1 MKYYRHTGNIKIA
14 LFIIGIA
21 LVIGLLTYTKTLI
34 TDLRSDNRA
43 IVRVYAEIIANAIKD
58 ENDKNLDFIFD
69 NIIKKVQF
77 PIIQTN
83 LDHIPQMW
91 KNLPESVDDSI
102 SRHKFLLAMDVINNP
117 IPLLYKVD
125 GSDEIIFGYLHY
137 GDSVLITKLQ
147 WWTYIELFSIGLF
160 IFLGFI
166 GFSFIRNNEK
176 RHIWVGMARETAH
189 QLGTPVSALMGWVDL
204 IEDSP
209 DKVEE
214 MIPEIKLDLKR
225 LEQINRRFSN
235 MGSTSELVNT
245 DLSKNLERV
254 INYLN
259 RRMPSLGKKVT
270 LINDIESGI
279 FFPANSSLLAWS
291 IENIV
296 INSIDSIDNDMGV
309 VDISLKKIDDRII
322 IRIKDNGRGI
332 PRKDWRNIFRP
343 GFSTKTTGWGL
354 GLSLSS
360 RIIHDI
366 HKGKIKVVE
375 SAQNKGTLIEI
386 IL

>member
-1 MKYYRHTGNIKIA
+1 
-14 LFIIGIA
+14 
-21 LVIGLLTYTKTLI
+21 
-34 TDLRSDNRA
+34 
-43 IVRVYAEIIANAIKD
+43 
-58 ENDKNLDFIFD
+58 
-69 NIIKKVQF
+69 
-77 PIIQTN
+77 
-83 LDHIPQMW
+83 
-91 KNLPESVDDSI
+91 
-102 SRHKFLLAMDVINNP
+102 
-117 IPLLYKVD
+117 
-125 GSDEIIFGYLHY
+125 
-137 GDSVLITKLQ
+137 
-147 WWTYIELFSIGLF
+147 
-160 IFLGFI
+160 
-166 GFSFIRNNEK
+166 
-176 RHIWVGMARETAH
+176 MARETAH

-204 IEDSP
+204 IQDSP
-209 DKVEE
+209 DKVSE

-235 MGSTSELVNT
+235 MGSTTELVNT
-245 DLSKNLERV
+245 DLSDNLMRV
-254 INYLN
+254 VNYLN
-259 RRMPSLGKKVT
+259 RRMPSIGKKVN

-309 VDISLKKIDDRII
+309 VTISLKKTDDKII

-360 RIIHDI
+360 RIIQDI
-366 HKGKIKVVE
+366 HKGKIRVVE
-375 SAQNKGTLIEI
+375 SVQNKGTLIEI

>member
-1 MKYYRHTGNIKIA
+1 MKQYRHTGNIKTA

-21 LVIGLLTYTKTLI
+21 LVIGLLTYTKILI
-34 TDLRSDNRA
+34 NELRSDNRA
-43 IVRVYAEIIANAIKD
+43 IVRVYAEIIANAVKD

-91 KNLPESVDDSI
+91 KNLPESVNDST
-102 SRHKFLLAMDVINNP
+102 SRQKFLLSMGIINNP

-125 GSDEIIFGYLHY
+125 ESHEIIFGYLHY

-147 WWTYIELFSIGLF
+147 WWTYIEIFSIGLF

-204 IEDSP
+204 IQESP

-235 MGSTSELVNT
+235 MGATLELVNT
-245 DLSKNLERV
+245 DLSENLERV

-270 LINDIESGI
+270 LINDIEQGI
-279 FFPANSSLLAWS
+279 FFPVNSSLLAWS

-296 INSIDSIDNDMGV
+296 INSIDSIDNEMGLV
-309 VDISLKKIDDRII
+309 
-322 IRIKDNGRGI
+322 
-332 PRKDWRNIFRP
+332 
-343 GFSTKTTGWGL
+343 
-354 GLSLSS
+354 
-360 RIIHDI
+360 
-366 HKGKIKVVE
+366 
-375 SAQNKGTLIEI
+375 
-386 IL
+386 

>member
-1 MKYYRHTGNIKIA
+1 MKYYRHTGNIKTA
-14 LFIIGIA
+14 LFIIGIF
-21 LVIGLLTYTKTLI
+21 LVIGLLTYTNILI
-34 TDLRSDNRA
+34 NELRSDNRS

-83 LDHIPQMW
+83 LDNIPQMW

-102 SRHKFLLAMDVINNP
+102 SRHKLLLAMGEINNP
-117 IPLLYKVD
+117 IPLVYKVD
-125 GSDEIIFGYLHY
+125 RSDEIIFGYLHY

-147 WWTYIELFSIGLF
+147 WWTYIEIFSIGLF
-160 IFLGFI
+160 IFLGFT

-189 QLGTPVSALMGWVDL
+189 QLGTPVSALLGWVDL
-204 IEDSP
+204 IQDSP
-209 DKVEE
+209 EKVEE

-235 MGSTSELVNT
+235 MGSTPELVNT
-245 DLSKNLERV
+245 DLSENLERV
-254 INYLN
+254 VNYLN

-270 LINDIESGI
+270 LINDLESGI

-296 INSIDSIDNDMGV
+296 INSIDSIDNDRGL

-332 PRKDWRNIFRP
+332 PKKDWRNIFRP
-343 GFSTKTTGWGL
+343 GFSTKATGWGL

-360 RIIHDI
+360 RIIQDI
-366 HKGKIKVVE
+366 HHGKIKVVE
-375 SAQNKGTLIEI
+375 STQNKGTLIEI
-386 IL
+386 TL

>member
-1 MKYYRHTGNIKIA
+1 MKYYRHTGNIKTA
-14 LFIIGIA
+14 LFIIGIF
-21 LVIGLLTYTKTLI
+21 LVIGLLTYTNILI
-34 TDLRSDNRA
+34 NELRSDNSS

-83 LDHIPQMW
+83 LDNIPQMW

-102 SRHKFLLAMDVINNP
+102 SRHKLLLAMGEINNP
-117 IPLLYKVD
+117 IPLVYKVD
-125 GSDEIIFGYLHY
+125 RSDEIIFGYLHY

-147 WWTYIELFSIGLF
+147 WWTYIEIFSIGLF

-189 QLGTPVSALMGWVDL
+189 QLGTPVSALLGWVDL
-204 IEDSP
+204 IQDSP
-209 DKVEE
+209 EKVEE

-235 MGSTSELVNT
+235 MGSTPELVNT
-245 DLSKNLERV
+245 DLSENLERV

-259 RRMPSLGKKVT
+259 RRMPSLGRKVT
-270 LINDIESGI
+270 LINDLESGI

-296 INSIDSIDNDMGV
+296 INSIDSIDNDRGL

-332 PRKDWRNIFRP
+332 PKKDWRNIFRP
-343 GFSTKTTGWGL
+343 GFSTKATGWGL

-360 RIIHDI
+360 RIIQDI
-366 HKGKIKVVE
+366 HHGKIKVVE
-375 SAQNKGTLIEI
+375 STQNKGTLIEI
-386 IL
+386 TL

>member
-1 MKYYRHTGNIKIA
+1 MITYTAGTKIK
-14 LFIIGIA
+14 
-21 LVIGLLTYTKTLI
+21 IGLLFFGLALVAGTIFYSNSI
-34 TDLRSDNRA
+34 VIQLREDNRQ
-43 IVRVYAEIIANAIKD
+43 IVTVYSRIIAKTINE
-58 ENDKNLDFIFD
+58 ENDANLGFVFD
-69 NIIKKVQF
+69 EIIKKVQF
-77 PIIQTN
+77 PIIYTDGSNIPLYYRN
-83 LDHIPQMW
+83 LDQDLDQKKILGLV
-91 KNLPESVDDSI
+91 KS
-102 SRHKFLLAMDVINNP
+102 MDQNNDP
-117 IPLLYKVD
+117 IPINYFDANSDQTILL
-125 GSDEIIFGYLHY
+125 GYLHY
-137 GDSVLITKLQ
+137 GDSILIQKLR
-147 WWTYIELFSIGLF
+147 WLPLLEIFMVAIFIFIG
-160 IFLGFI
+160 FLGFN
-166 GFSFIRNNEK
+166 SIRENEK
-176 RHIWVGMARETAH
+176 RQIWVGMARETAH

>member
-1 MKYYRHTGNIKIA
+1 MKYYRHTGNIKTA

-21 LVIGLLTYTKTLI
+21 LVISLLTYTKILI
-34 TDLRSDNRA
+34 NELRSDNRA

-77 PIIQTN
+77 PIIQTD
-83 LDHIPQMW
+83 LDDNPQMW
-91 KNLPESVDDSI
+91 KNLPESVDDST
-102 SRHKFLLAMDVINNP
+102 SRHKFLLAMDKINNP
-117 IPLLYKVD
+117 IPLLYTVD
-125 GSDEIIFGYLHY
+125 DSDEIIFGYLHY

-147 WWTYIELFSIGLF
+147 WWTYIEIFSIGLF
-160 IFLGFI
+160 IFLGFT

-176 RHIWVGMARETAH
+176 RHIWIGMARETAH

-204 IEDSP
+204 IQDSP

-245 DLSKNLERV
+245 DLSDNLERV

-279 FFPANSSLLAWS
+279 FFPLNGSLLAWS

-309 VDISLKKIDDRII
+309 VDISLKKVDDRII

-332 PRKDWRNIFRP
+332 PKKDWRNIFRP
-343 GFSTKTTGWGL
+343 GFSTKATGWGL
-354 GLSLSS
+354 GLSLSN

-366 HKGKIKVVE
+366 HKGKIRVVE
-375 SAQNKGTLIEI
+375 SVQNKGTLIEI

>member
-1 MKYYRHTGNIKIA
+1 MKYYRHTGNIKTA
-14 LFIIGIA
+14 LFIIGIF
-21 LVIGLLTYTKTLI
+21 LVIGLLTYTNILI
-34 TDLRSDNRA
+34 NELRSDNSS

-83 LDHIPQMW
+83 LDNIPQMW

-102 SRHKFLLAMDVINNP
+102 SRHKLLLAMGEINNP
-117 IPLLYKVD
+117 IPLVYKVD
-125 GSDEIIFGYLHY
+125 RSDEIIFGYLHY

-147 WWTYIELFSIGLF
+147 WWTYIEIFSIGLF
-160 IFLGFI
+160 IFLGFT

-189 QLGTPVSALMGWVDL
+189 QLGTPVSALLGWVDL
-204 IEDSP
+204 IQDSP
-209 DKVEE
+209 EKVEE

-235 MGSTSELVNT
+235 MGSTPELVNT
-245 DLSKNLERV
+245 DLSENLERV
-254 INYLN
+254 VNYLN

-270 LINDIESGI
+270 LINDLESGI

-296 INSIDSIDNDMGV
+296 INSIDSIDNDRGL

-332 PRKDWRNIFRP
+332 PKKDWRNIFRP
-343 GFSTKTTGWGL
+343 GFSTKATGWGL

-360 RIIHDI
+360 RIIQDI
-366 HKGKIKVVE
+366 HHGKIKVVE
-375 SAQNKGTLIEI
+375 STQNKGTLIEI
-386 IL
+386 TL

>member
-1 MKYYRHTGNIKIA
+1 MKHYRHTGNIKIA

-21 LVIGLLTYTKTLI
+21 LVISLLTYTKILI
-34 TDLRSDNRA
+34 NELRSDNRA

-77 PIIQTN
+77 PIIQTD

-91 KNLPESVDDSI
+91 KNLPESVNDKT
-102 SRHKFLLAMDVINNP
+102 SRDKFLFAMDKINNP

-125 GSDEIIFGYLHY
+125 RSDEIIFGYLHY

-147 WWTYIELFSIGLF
+147 WWTYIEIFSIGLF
-160 IFLGFI
+160 ILLGFI

-204 IEDSP
+204 IQDSP
-209 DKVEE
+209 DKVSE

-235 MGSTSELVNT
+235 MGSTTELVNT
-245 DLSKNLERV
+245 DLSDNLMRV
-254 INYLN
+254 VNYLN
-259 RRMPSLGKKVT
+259 RRMPSIGKKVN

-309 VDISLKKIDDRII
+309 VTISLKKTDDKII

-360 RIIHDI
+360 RIIQDI
-366 HKGKIKVVE
+366 HKGKIRVVE
-375 SAQNKGTLIEI
+375 SVQNKGTLIEI

>member
-1 MKYYRHTGNIKIA
+1 MKYYRHTGNIKTA
-14 LFIIGIA
+14 LFIIGIF
-21 LVIGLLTYTKTLI
+21 LVIGLLTYTNILI
-34 TDLRSDNRA
+34 NELRSDNSS

-83 LDHIPQMW
+83 LDNIPQMW

-102 SRHKFLLAMDVINNP
+102 SRHKLLLAMGEINNP
-117 IPLLYKVD
+117 IPLVYKVD
-125 GSDEIIFGYLHY
+125 RSDEIIFGYLHY

-147 WWTYIELFSIGLF
+147 WWTYIEIFSIGLF
-160 IFLGFI
+160 IFLGFT

-189 QLGTPVSALMGWVDL
+189 QLGTPVSALLGWVDL
-204 IEDSP
+204 IQDSP
-209 DKVEE
+209 EKVEE

-235 MGSTSELVNT
+235 MGSTPELVNT

-254 INYLN
+254 VNYLN

-270 LINDIESGI
+270 LINDLESGI

-296 INSIDSIDNDMGV
+296 INSIDSIDNDRGL

-332 PRKDWRNIFRP
+332 PKKDWRNIFRP
-343 GFSTKTTGWGL
+343 GFSTKATGWGL

-360 RIIHDI
+360 RIIQDI
-366 HKGKIKVVE
+366 HHGKIKVVE
-375 SAQNKGTLIEI
+375 STQNKGTLIEI
-386 IL
+386 TL

>member
-1 MKYYRHTGNIKIA
+1 MKYYRHTGNIKTA
-14 LFIIGIA
+14 LFIIGIF
-21 LVIGLLTYTKTLI
+21 LVIGLLTYTNILI
-34 TDLRSDNRA
+34 NELRSDNSS

-83 LDHIPQMW
+83 LDNIPQMW

-102 SRHKFLLAMDVINNP
+102 SRHKLLLAMGEINNP
-117 IPLLYKVD
+117 IPLVYKVD
-125 GSDEIIFGYLHY
+125 RSDEIIFGYLHY

-147 WWTYIELFSIGLF
+147 WWTYIEIFSIGLF
-160 IFLGFI
+160 IFLGFT

-189 QLGTPVSALMGWVDL
+189 QLGTPVSALLGWVDL
-204 IEDSP
+204 IQDSP
-209 DKVEE
+209 EKVEE

-235 MGSTSELVNT
+235 MGSTPELVNT
-245 DLSKNLERV
+245 DLSENLERV
-254 INYLN
+254 VNYLN

-270 LINDIESGI
+270 LINDLESGI

-296 INSIDSIDNDMGV
+296 INSIDSIDNDRGL

-332 PRKDWRNIFRP
+332 PKKIGGIFFAP
-343 GFSTKTTGWGL
+343 GLVQKQPDGVLVFL
-354 GLSLSS
+354 YLA
-360 RIIHDI
+360 
-366 HKGKIKVVE
+366 E
-375 SAQNKGTLIEI
+375 
-386 IL
+386 

>member
-1 MKYYRHTGNIKIA
+1 MKYYRHTGNIKTA
-14 LFIIGIA
+14 LFIIGIS
-21 LVIGLLTYTKTLI
+21 LVIGLLTYTNILI
-34 TDLRSDNRA
+34 NELRSDNSS

-83 LDHIPQMW
+83 LDNIPQMW

-102 SRHKFLLAMDVINNP
+102 SRHKLLLAMGEINNP
-117 IPLLYKVD
+117 IPLVYKVD
-125 GSDEIIFGYLHY
+125 RSDEIIFGYLHY

-147 WWTYIELFSIGLF
+147 WWTYIEIFSIGLF
-160 IFLGFI
+160 IFLGFT

-189 QLGTPVSALMGWVDL
+189 QLGTPVSALLGWVDL
-204 IEDSP
+204 IQDSP
-209 DKVEE
+209 EKVEE

-235 MGSTSELVNT
+235 MGSTPELVNT
-245 DLSKNLERV
+245 DLSENLERV
-254 INYLN
+254 VNYLN

-270 LINDIESGI
+270 LINDLESGI

-296 INSIDSIDNDMGV
+296 INSIDSIDNDRGL

-332 PRKDWRNIFRP
+332 PKKDWRNIFRP
-343 GFSTKTTGWGL
+343 GFSTKATGWGL

-360 RIIHDI
+360 RIIQDI
-366 HKGKIKVVE
+366 HHGKIKVVE
-375 SAQNKGTLIEI
+375 STQNKGTLIEI
-386 IL
+386 TL